1 MTYYLNKTD
10 VRGDGRIVLFQRPR
24 ADKKTP
30 NEIWQVRISIPLP
43 NTKGYHFSTTNER
56 NISRAT
62 QFAMNKFDE
71 LYQKIKGGG
80 TLATTNWINLVK
92 EWAFDFPTMQKE
104 PDRKVA
110 YIKHAIAHIRNHPS
124 TFFGKNKNNPK
135 IENITS
141 NDIQEYYSWRRT
153 FNPRPKN
160 STLKKEAVNINLVL
174 QYAFYKGYIALPI
187 KVNYP
192 KLEDVKQSRHAGFT
206 RGEWRTLTDGMKKWV
221 NENPSSHI
229 KRKRFYLQHY
239 VLIAGSCGA
248 RIGELRGLRWQD
260 IERNTTKTANLVAVV
275 DGKNGIRDINFQKT
289 GETYITRLYNY
300 RKKELNGTPPRNEY
314 VFCDPKGVWVHSFRK
329 GFQSLC
335 EELGISHDS
344 RGRKRTIYSLRH
356 FYAVMRLEE
365 EVSPY
370 LLMKQ
375 MGTSME
381 MLEKHYGNVIVKQMS
396 EQITKTRHKGKD
408 NLNDNILPWD

>member
-1 MTYYLNKTD
+1 M
-10 VRGDGRIVLFQRPR
+10 
-24 ADKKTP
+24 
-30 NEIWQVRISIPLP
+30 
-43 NTKGYHFSTTNER
+43 
-56 NISRAT
+56 
-62 QFAMNKFDE
+62 
-71 LYQKIKGGG
+71 
-80 TLATTNWINLVK
+80 
-92 EWAFDFPTMQKE
+92 
-104 PDRKVA
+104 
-110 YIKHAIAHIRNHPS
+110 
-124 TFFGKNKNNPK
+124 
-135 IENITS
+135 
-141 NDIQEYYSWRRT
+141 
-153 FNPRPKN
+153 
-160 STLKKEAVNINLVL
+160 
-174 QYAFYKGYIALPI
+174 
-187 KVNYP
+187 
-192 KLEDVKQSRHAGFT
+192 
-206 RGEWRTLTDGMKKWV
+206 
-221 NENPSSHI
+221 
-229 KRKRFYLQHY
+229 
-239 VLIAGSCGA
+239 
-248 RIGELRGLRWQD
+248 RWQD

-275 DGKNGIRDINFQKT
+275 DGKNCIRDINFQKT